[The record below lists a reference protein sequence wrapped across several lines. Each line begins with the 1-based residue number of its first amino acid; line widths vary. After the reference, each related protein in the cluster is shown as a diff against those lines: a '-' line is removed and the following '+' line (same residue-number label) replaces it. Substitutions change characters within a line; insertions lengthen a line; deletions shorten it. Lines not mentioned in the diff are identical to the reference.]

1 LRDWPVEQYCRDSKI
16 FSIYEGTNH
25 IQAMDLVG
33 RKLPKD
39 GGRAVRTFFE
49 LVGRDI
55 AEAKAAGDPAGVA
68 AALEPALWDLQ
79 AATIWLAQHGMADP
93 DNAGAGAYSYMDLM
107 GLVSLGW
114 MWLKMARASTQ
125 ALADG
130 AANKNFH
137 EAKLVTA
144 RFYAQR
150 ELPLSTALRKRIEA
164 GAETLMKL
172 PAEAF

>member
-1 LRDWPVEQYCRDSKI
+1 
-16 FSIYEGTNH
+16 
-25 IQAMDLVG
+25 
-33 RKLPKD
+33 
-39 GGRAVRTFFE
+39 
-49 LVGRDI
+49 
-55 AEAKAAGDPAGVA
+55 
-68 AALEPALWDLQ
+68 
-79 AATIWLAQHGMADP
+79 
-93 DNAGAGAYSYMDLM
+93 
-107 GLVSLGW
+107 
-114 MWLKMARASTQ
+114 MARASTQ